1 MIEKMLKENPT
12 DSFLNYAAALEFNK
26 NGNKTQAIEVICKVL
41 KNDPEYLG
49 GYYQL
54 GKLYEETNQ
63 LLKAIETYKKGKVIA
78 EHHNDTKT
86 VRELSEALLNLEDE
100 DI

>member
-1 MIEKMLKENPT
+1 MIEKMLEENPT

-26 NGNKTQAIEVICKVL
+26 NGNKTQAINVICKVL
-41 KNDPEYLG
+41 SNDPEYLG

-54 GKLYEETNQ
+54 GKLYEETTQ
-63 LLKAIETYKKGKVIA
+63 PQKAIETYKKGKEIA
-78 EHHNDTKT
+78 KQQNDTKT
-86 VRELSEALLNLEDE
+86 LGELSEALLNLEDE